1 MENNY
6 SVDETMMES
15 VLDDAAQAPETEA
28 ASLSEAINEL
38 NPESAGVANQQE
50 EDEHIEEPT
59 DKGLRGRMHQFEQRG
74 YKKGAREA
82 EAKWANE
89 KKELLERIAKHETE
103 NLKREAKEF
112 AQKHNM
118 SEELA
123 FKYLSLEKGS
133 PVAEQPRDNGG
144 RFASRESETQAA
156 GGTDVR
162 ARAVALMTQAEAYE
176 KMSNG
181 AVTRD
186 QILDMYQNDPDVQ
199 QKVASGEWDF
209 TDVGKHLSSPQKRAP
224 KVTRSASNG
233 QINTSYFSG
242 MSDADFAKFDEK
254 IRMGAVFDA
263 RR

>member
-1 MENNY
+1 MENINT
-6 SVDETMMES
+6 VEVTEMES
-15 VLDDAAQAPETEA
+15 VLDDAAPAPETEA
-28 ASLSEAINEL
+28 AALSEAINDL
-38 NPESAGVANQQE
+38 APDAGVANQASTE
-50 EDEHIEEPT
+50 EALEEPT

-74 YKKGAREA
+74 YKKGARET
-82 EAKWANE
+82 EAKWADE
-89 KKELLERIAKHETE
+89 KKELLERIARYETE

-133 PVAEQPRDNGG
+133 PVAEQPRDEGG
-144 RFASRESETQAA
+144 RFASKSSETEPA
-156 GGTDVR
+156 GDADVR
-162 ARAVALMTQAEAYE
+162 ARAVTLMAQAEAFE
-176 KMSNG
+176 KMSDG
-181 AVTRD
+181 AVTRE
-186 QILDMYQNDPDVQ
+186 QILDTYQNDSDVQ

-209 TDVGKHLSSPQKRAP
+209 TDVGKHLSGPQKRAP
-224 KVTRSASNG
+224 KVSRSTSNG

-254 IRMGAVFDA
+254 IRLGAVYDA